1 MPKAIGTLC
10 RYFGQKTM
18 HFRTGTY
25 LGTLLV
31 VFVALT
37 QQATAEH
44 LQAERR
50 ADVIRVSVMD
60 HLSLE
65 KVRITPR
72 AAGLS
77 LRSEATSWSIEEGKA
92 VYLENRGAF
101 IVVLLGSERI
111 EAAAL
116 VLEPEGPGAMDVVSV
131 GSSDERTYTGSL
143 EAVPKEDG
151 AGMTLVNLV
160 PIEDYVASVVGSE
173 YGLDDIEGA
182 KAMAVVART
191 YALNAMQQQ
200 RPLVDSDRSQVYLG
214 LQRATAATRLAAAA
228 TAGEVLTW
236 NGSMIDAVYSAS
248 NGGRTASNESIW
260 ATSALPYLTS
270 RKDPFDAQVS
280 PHASWQFEIDEKRLE
295 QTVSETFGIETRA
308 IRVDARAPDGRV
320 TRVLLK
326 GKQGSKTV
334 SGSAFRAALAR
345 SFGAMSVRSTYF
357 ELKEKRRRY
366 VLKGQGFGHGVGLSQ
381 WGAHGMARAGRS
393 YEDILAFYYSGTQ
406 LARFSPNTK
415 PSEHYM
421 LAQAEPREPTR
432 PLASWTSEEAVNPEN
447 TGVSDPGTEAADEAV
462 GTSLN
467 DKAPSRSSKKK
478 ASRRRRVGW

>member
-1 MPKAIGTLC
+1 
-10 RYFGQKTM
+10 M
-18 HFRTGTY
+18 HSGTGTY

-31 VFVALT
+31 VLVALT

-44 LQAERR
+44 LQAERPTD
-50 ADVIRVSVMD
+50 AIRVTVMN

-72 AAGLS
+72 AVGLS
-77 LRSEATSWSIEEGKA
+77 LRSEATSWSAEEGEA

-101 IVVLLGSERI
+101 IDVRIGSERF
-111 EAAAL
+111 EVTAL
-116 VLEPEGPGAMDVVSV
+116 VLEPEGPGAMEVVSV

-143 EAVPKEDG
+143 EAVPKKDG

-160 PIEDYVASVVGSE
+160 PLEDYVASVVGSE

-191 YALNAMQQQ
+191 YALNALQQQ
-200 RPLVDSDRSQVYLG
+200 RPLFDSDRSQVYLG

-228 TAGEVLTW
+228 TAGEVLIW

-295 QTVSETFGIETRA
+295 QTISKTFGIETQT

-326 GKQGSKTV
+326 GKKGSKTV

-345 SFGAMSVRSTYF
+345 SFGAMSVKSTYF
-357 ELKEKRRRY
+357 EMKEKRRRY
-366 VLKGQGFGHGVGLSQ
+366 VFEGQGFGHGVGLSQ

-393 YEDILAFYYSGTQ
+393 YQDILAFYYRDTQ
-406 LARFSPNTK
+406 LAQFSPETL
-415 PSEHYM
+415 PSEVH
-421 LAQAEPREPTR
+421 LVALEEATR
-432 PLASWTSEEAVNPEN
+432 SLSSWTSEETGNPEI
-447 TGVSDPGTEAADEAV
+447 TGVSDPGTGSAGASV
-462 GTSLN
+462 GISSN
-467 DKAPSRSSKKK
+467 NKARSRSSKKNT
-478 ASRRRRVGW
+478 SRRRRVGW